1 MNGQAAAQHRAP
13 PATSSWAEANQAYLV
28 AEFARLRQKMDATGP
43 QATHQPNDPSI
54 DTSQHQRRESLD
66 HPPAIDQLA
75 ETFGLSTFE
84 RQVLLLCAGIEM
96 DSTLAAQCSEALG
109 FSRYDRRGAISFSL
123 ALAVLDD
130 PHWSALAPSAPLRR
144 FHLVEIE

>member
-1 MNGQAAAQHRAP
+1 M
-13 PATSSWAEANQAYLV
+13 
-28 AEFARLRQKMDATGP
+28 EFARLRQKLDATAP
-43 QATHQPNDPSI
+43 QSSGALDISQP
-54 DTSQHQRRESLD
+54 QHQESLN
-66 HPPAIDQLA
+66 PPSAIDQIA

-84 RQVLLLCAGIEM
+84 RQLLLLCAGIKM

-109 FSRYDRRGAISFSL
+109 FGRNDRRGAISFSL

-144 FHLVEIE
+144 FHRRDGSGS